1 MKHYIYHQKPT
12 TTKKRFGAKSAN
24 SIWREKKEKKRV
36 TVRER
41 EKTHETNHANEFFFS
56 LSGRESQNS
65 ISLPLYPF
73 VFFFFCSRFSLSHSI
88 LGLLRIGFFFF
99 YRKCNVFKLLL
110 CVSEF
115 FFFFFNCESKWK
127 RQRCH
132 VIIDGCK
139 TRELHPVL
147 TECILLQ
154 LNLYDSIFDWC
165 QINTTVN
172 N

>member
-1 MKHYIYHQKPT
+1 MPFFFFFYSHLKKTHPHPNPIITLKHYIYHQKPT

-24 SIWREKKEKKRV
+24 SIWREKKKEKKRV

-56 LSGRESQNS
+56 LSGCESQNS

-115 FFFFFNCESKWK
+115 FF
-127 RQRCH
+127 
-132 VIIDGCK
+132 
-139 TRELHPVL
+139 
-147 TECILLQ
+147 
-154 LNLYDSIFDWC
+154 IFS
-165 QINTTVN
+165 TVN
-172 N
+172 LNGKG